1 MIGNDESGRE
11 RYVMNRASRRKAP
24 RALRAAEAVDLT
36 AAGRTYAAAASAMV
50 AGDVDR
56 AKSLYLRCLAVEP
69 RHTGALHDLGVVAAR
84 QNQHDVAVARFERV
98 VILSPDHPDAWLNMA
113 LSLCESGRHAQ
124 AVTAARRAVAI
135 RPSSANSLAALAH
148 VLSFTSDLEAADAAA
163 AKALSLDP
171 ASAPAH
177 LRQAIIRRRMGD
189 PEGSL
194 ESCDNLIALQPN
206 SATGYLERGI
216 TLVEAGRQ
224 GEAESEFRSALL
236 HDPANGDA
244 LMGLSRCLI
253 EADDADLA
261 IVELDRGIDRV
272 KDGARLHMLRGLL
285 HQKRGRFEDAFKGLK
300 QAIELA
306 PRDPIAYLNMGVLL
320 LKAERDVLA
329 IAFFEQAAR
338 LKPDL
343 VEAYVHLAEAH
354 RHLGH
359 HSVVIALLD
368 HAHSLAPQQLEIRW
382 MACWAR
388 MHACSW
394 HGYEDK
400 IRGLMADAIAGG
412 HTISPFM
419 IMAFGLSNLETL
431 LWNRAWAE
439 TFMPP
444 SSNPLTRY
452 DQPCERPH
460 NERIRIGYLSAD
472 FRGHATAALV
482 SELFRLQDRG
492 RFELFG
498 YNIGRSDGTD
508 LGQDM
513 VTALDHM
520 VDLCFQT
527 DREAA
532 ERIAEDGLEILVDL
546 KGFTTDSRPAILA
559 HRPAP
564 IQVAYLGYP
573 SSMGT
578 KMIDYIVADAVVA
591 PFEHQPF
598 FDEAIVHLPHS
609 YQPNDRRRPG
619 PQAVVSREA
628 HGLSEEAFVFCCFNN
643 NYKLTPLVFEI
654 WMRLLAAVPGSVL
667 WLLQANNAAAENL
680 RAAALG
686 HGIPGERLIFA
697 PRLDY
702 DQHLARLGLADLFL
716 DTLPVNA
723 HTTASEALWVG
734 VPVLTCIGSHFASRV
749 AASLLTSV
757 GLPEL
762 ITTDLASYEH
772 EALAL
777 ARDPERLQALHAH
790 LAANRSTVPL
800 FDTPRYTRNYE
811 AALLRMVERR
821 EAGLPPE
828 PFAIVEAAEPDLVLE
843 QAAERG

>member
-1 MIGNDESGRE
+1 MTP
-11 RYVMNRASRRKAP
+11 ASRA
-24 RALRAAEAVDLT
+24 
-36 AAGRTYAAAASAMV
+36 YAAAASAMV

-56 AKSLYLRCLAVEP
+56 AQSLYQRCLAVEP
-69 RHTGALHDLGVVAAR
+69 RHIGALHDLGVVAAR
-84 QNQHDVAVARFERV
+84 QGQHAVAVARFERV
-98 VILSPDHPDAWLNMA
+98 LVLSHDHADAWLNMA
-113 LSLCESGRHAQ
+113 LSLCDCERHAQ
-124 AVTAARRAVAI
+124 AVVAARRAVAI
-135 RPSSANSLAALAH
+135 RPSCANSLAALAH
-148 VLSFTSDLEAADAAA
+148 VLSFTPDLEAAAEAC

-171 ASAPAH
+171 ASAPAF
-177 LRQAIIRRRMGD
+177 LRQAIIRRRLGD
-189 PEGSL
+189 VAGSL
-194 ESCDNLIALQPN
+194 ASCDSLIALQPG
-206 SATGYLERGI
+206 SATGHVERGV

-224 GEAESEFRSALL
+224 SEAEREFRAALAR
-236 HDPANGDA
+236 DPANGDA

-253 EADDADLA
+253 ETDDADLA
-261 IVELDRGIDRV
+261 IAEIDRGIAHV
-272 KDGARLHMLRGLL
+272 KGGSRLHMLRGLL
-285 HQKRGRFEDAFKGLK
+285 HQKKGRFADAFRGLR
-300 QAIELA
+300 QAIELD
-306 PRDPIAYLNMGVLL
+306 PRDPIGYFNMGVLL

-338 LKPDL
+338 LKPDM
-343 VEAYVHLAEAH
+343 VMAYVQLAEAH

-359 HSVVIALLD
+359 HSVVIALFD
-368 HAHSLAPQQLEIRW
+368 HAHSLAPEQLEIRW

-388 MHACSW
+388 MHACAW
-394 HGYEDK
+394 HGYDEK

-452 DQPCERPH
+452 DQPCERRRH
-460 NERIRIGYLSAD
+460 ERIRVGYLSAD

-482 SELFRLQDRG
+482 SELFRLQDRD

-508 LGQDM
+508 LGQDI

-520 VDLCFQT
+520 VDLCFHT

-532 ERIAEDGLEILVDL
+532 QRIAEDRLEILVDL

-559 HRPAP
+559 YRPAP
-564 IQVAYLGYP
+564 IQVGYLGYP
-573 SSMGT
+573 STMGS

-591 PFEHQPF
+591 PFEHQAF

-619 PQAVVSREA
+619 SRAGVSREA
-628 HGLSEEAFVFCCFNN
+628 HGLPDGAFVFCCFNN

-667 WLLQANNAAAENL
+667 WLLQANNAAADNL
-680 RAAALG
+680 VAAALD
-686 HGIPGERLIFA
+686 HGIPSERLIFA
-697 PRLDY
+697 PRLSY

-762 ITTDLASYEH
+762 ITPDLASYEH

-777 ARDPERLQALHAH
+777 AREPERLQALRAR
-790 LAANRSTVPL
+790 LIANRPTAPL
-800 FDTPRYTRNYE
+800 FDTPRYARNYE
-811 AALLRMVERR
+811 AALMRMIERR

-828 PFAIVEAAEPDLVLE
+828 AFAVREDPEPSPVLE
-843 QAAERG
+843 RVAERD

>member
-1 MIGNDESGRE
+1 MLGNDESGRG
-11 RYVMNRASRRKAP
+11 RYGMNRASRRKAP
-24 RALRAAEAVDLT
+24 RALRAAEAVDPT
-36 AAGRTYAAAASAMV
+36 PMGRTYAAAASAMV

-56 AKSLYLRCLAVEP
+56 AKSLYHRCLAADP
-69 RHTGALHDLGVVAAR
+69 RHVGALHDLGVVAAR
-84 QNQHDVAVARFERV
+84 QKQHDVAVARFERV
-98 VILSPDHPDAWLNMA
+98 LILSPDHPDAWLNMA
-113 LSLCESGRHAQ
+113 LSLCEGGRHAQ
-124 AVTAARRAVAI
+124 AVTAAKRAAAI
-135 RPSSANSLAALAH
+135 RRSAQSLAALAH
-148 VLSFTSDLEAADAAA
+148 VLSFTPDLEAAAAA
-163 AKALSLDP
+163 CAQALSLDP

-177 LRQAIIRRRMGD
+177 LRQAIIRRRMRD
-189 PEGSL
+189 VEGSL
-194 ESCDNLIALQPN
+194 ASCDSLIALQPA

-236 HDPANGDA
+236 HDPASGDA

-253 EADDADLA
+253 ETDDADLA
-261 IVELDRGIDRV
+261 IVELDRGIAHV

-285 HQKRGRFEDAFKGLK
+285 HQKRGRFEDAFKGLR
-300 QAIELA
+300 QAIELS
-306 PRDPIAYLNMGVLL
+306 PRDPVAYLNMGVLL

-338 LKPDL
+338 LKPDM
-343 VEAYVHLAEAH
+343 VAAYVQLAEAH

-368 HAHSLAPQQLEIRW
+368 HAHSLAPEQLEIRW

-388 MHACSW
+388 MHACAW
-394 HGYEDK
+394 QGYDDK
-400 IRGLMADAIAGG
+400 IRGLRADAIASG

-419 IMAFGLSNLETL
+419 IMAFGLPNLETL

-444 SSNPLTRY
+444 SPNPLARY
-452 DQPCERPH
+452 DQPSERRPH
-460 NERIRIGYLSAD
+460 DRIRIGYLSAD

-482 SELFRLQDRG
+482 SEVFRLQDRG

-508 LGQDM
+508 LGQSM

-520 VDLCFQT
+520 VDLCFHT

-573 SSMGT
+573 SSMGS
-578 KMIDYIVADAVVA
+578 KMIDYIIADAVVA

-619 PQAVVSREA
+619 SQADVSREA
-628 HGLSEEAFVFCCFNN
+628 HGLPEEAFVFCCFNN

-654 WMRLLAAVPGSVL
+654 WMRLLAVVPGSIL
-667 WLLQANNAAAENL
+667 WLLQANNAAADNL
-680 RAAALG
+680 RAAALT
-686 HGIPGERLIFA
+686 HGISGERLVFA
-697 PRLDY
+697 PRLAY
-702 DQHLARLGLADLFL
+702 DQHLSRLGLADLFL

-734 VPVLTCIGSHFASRV
+734 VPVLTCTGSHFASRV
-749 AASLLTSV
+749 AASLLTSI

-762 ITTDLASYEH
+762 ITADLASYEH

-777 ARDPERLQALHAH
+777 ARDPERLAALRAH
-790 LAANRSTVPL
+790 LVANRSTAPL

-811 AALLRMVERR
+811 AALTRMVERR
-821 EAGLPPE
+821 EAGLSPE
-828 PFAIVEAAEPDLVLE
+828 PFAVREGPVPNVSA
-843 QAAERG
+843 

>member
-1 MIGNDESGRE
+1 
-11 RYVMNRASRRKAP
+11 MNRASGRMAP
-24 RALRAAEAVDLT
+24 HAFRAADNLCLT
-36 AAGRTYAAAASAMV
+36 PAGRAYAAAASAMV

-56 AKSLYLRCLAVEP
+56 ATSLYHRCLTIDP
-69 RHTGALHDLGVVAAR
+69 RHVGALHDLGVVAAR
-84 QNQHDVAVARFERV
+84 QNQHDMAVARFERV
-98 VILSPDHPDAWLNMA
+98 LVLSPNHADAWLNMA
-113 LSLCESGRHAQ
+113 LSLCVSERHAK
-124 AVTAARRAVAI
+124 AVVAARRAVALK
-135 RPSSANSLAALAH
+135 PSCANSLAALAH
-148 VLSFTSDLEAADAAA
+148 VLSFTPDLEAAAAA
-163 AKALSLDP
+163 CTEALSLDP
-171 ASAPAH
+171 ASAPAY

-189 PEGSL
+189 VEGSL
-194 ESCDNLIALQPN
+194 ASCDSLIALQPA
-206 SATGYLERGI
+206 SAIGHVERGI

-224 GEAESEFRSALL
+224 GEAESDFRSALA

-253 EADDADLA
+253 ETDDADLA
-261 IVELDRGIDRV
+261 IVELDRGIAHV

-285 HQKRGRFEDAFKGLK
+285 HQKRGRFEDAFKGLR

-306 PRDPIAYLNMGVLL
+306 PRDPIAYFNMGVLL

-338 LKPDL
+338 LKPDM
-343 VEAYVHLAEAH
+343 VAAYVQLAEAH

-368 HAHSLAPQQLEIRW
+368 HAHGLAPEQLEIRW

-388 MHACSW
+388 MHACAW
-394 HGYEDK
+394 QGYDDK

-439 TFMPP
+439 TYMSP
-444 SSNPLTRY
+444 SPNPLTRY
-452 DQPCERPH
+452 DQPSERRRH
-460 NERIRIGYLSAD
+460 ERIRIGYLSAD

-482 SELFRLQDRG
+482 SELFRLQDRD

-520 VDLCFQT
+520 VDLCFHT

-619 PQAVVSREA
+619 SQADVSREA
-628 HGLSEEAFVFCCFNN
+628 HGLPDSGFVFCCFNN
-643 NYKLTPLVFEI
+643 NYKLTPLVFGI
-654 WMRLLAAVPGSVL
+654 WMRLLAAVPESVL
-667 WLLQANNAAAENL
+667 WLLQANNAAADNL
-680 RAAALG
+680 RAAALD

-697 PRLDY
+697 PRLAY
-702 DQHLARLGLADLFL
+702 DQHLSRLGLADLFL

-723 HTTASEALWVG
+723 HTSASEALWVG
-734 VPVLTCIGSHFASRV
+734 VPVLSCIGSHFASRV

-777 ARDPERLQALHAH
+777 ARDPERLQALRAR
-790 LAANRSTVPL
+790 LIANRSSAPL

-811 AALLRMVERR
+811 AALTRMVERR
-821 EAGLPPE
+821 EVGLPPE
-828 PFAIVEAAEPDLVLE
+828 PFAVQEDSEPWSSSE
-843 QAAERG
+843 TPP